1 MPVEIDKLSE
11 EDIKNISR
19 DSSLSKR
26 RSIYDY
32 NPSILPS
39 QGVNGI
45 IQTDTTHIQFQYRD
59 AIRNHPY
66 IISTE
71 GKGQKAREF
80 DNYKELEP

>member
-59 AIRNHPY
+59 AIRNHSY